1 MNAFAKRCTTRI
13 AGANNA
19 ATRDTGAAA
28 SGSSACA
35 FRIIADSAG
44 ASVTDVK
51 NEIAVDTAIVTP
63 NWRKNWPEM
72 PGMNEVGTNT
82 AQSTSV
88 IANSA
93 PPTSFIVNNVASRG
107 PAPVDKCRSTFSTTT
122 IALSTT
128 IPTASTRPNSVRLLI
143 EYPSTA
149 IAANVPTSD
158 TGIDRI
164 GMIDGRQPCR
174 NSSTTNTTSTT
185 AS

>member
-1 MNAFAKRCTTRI
+1 M
-13 AGANNA
+13 
-19 ATRDTGAAA
+19 
-28 SGSSACA
+28 CA
-35 FRIIADSAG
+35 FSIIAESAG

-82 AQSTSV
+82 AHSTSV

-93 PPTSFIVNNVASRG
+93 PPTSFIVSSVASRG
-107 PAPVDKCRSTFSTTT
+107 PAPADRCRSTFSTTT

-143 EYPSTA
+143 E
-149 IAANVPTSD
+149 
-158 TGIDRI
+158 
-164 GMIDGRQPCR
+164 
-174 NSSTTNTTSTT
+174 
-185 AS
+185 